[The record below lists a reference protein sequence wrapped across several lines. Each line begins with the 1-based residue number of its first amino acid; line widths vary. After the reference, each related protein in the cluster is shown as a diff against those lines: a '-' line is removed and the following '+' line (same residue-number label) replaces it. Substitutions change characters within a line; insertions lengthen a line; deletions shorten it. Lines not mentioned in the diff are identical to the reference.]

1 LYPGKRFAAGR
12 ELRSRPQKQPSMAIS
27 VRDIKATHKRY
38 VLTPW
43 SAQAAIDAPVIVRA
57 SGVSLYDAD
66 GKRYIDASSGLIA
79 VNLGHGH
86 PHVVAALKEQLDTV
100 CYVSPSL
107 FNDRRAELAEQLAK
121 LAPWHEGARVYYTVG
136 GTDAV
141 EDAVKLA
148 RTVTGRHKILSAYR
162 SFHGSSMGSGTL
174 TGENRRWA
182 NEASGISGVVH
193 FFAPYP
199 YRSPFHT
206 TDPAT
211 ECRYALEHLRAIML
225 AEDPERIA
233 ALLIEPVVGSNG
245 VIVYPEGYL
254 AGVRQLCDEHGIL
267 LIFDEV
273 MTGFGRLGA
282 AFGGQ
287 RFGVVPDLMTFAKG
301 VTSAYVPLGGVIVRE
316 HLASFFDDR
325 PMWMGHTYS
334 GHPLAMAAGI
344 AALEAYAEGDLFARA
359 LTIETRL
366 RSHLRA
372 LQAKHE
378 ILGDVR
384 GAGAFFALEFVSD
397 REQRTPLV
405 AWQGK
410 SMGVMPTFFASLRK
424 HGVYAFGR
432 YNIAHIAPPLVATDD
447 DLAEIAAALD
457 SAIGDL
463 AEAWSKAY

>member
-1 LYPGKRFAAGR
+1 
-12 ELRSRPQKQPSMAIS
+12 MAIS
-27 VRDIKATHKRY
+27 VRDAKTTHKRY

-57 SGVSLYDAD
+57 AGVELFDAD

-86 PHVVAALKEQLDTV
+86 PHVVAALKEQLDLV

-121 LAPWHEGARVYYTVG
+121 LAPWHEGARVYYTTG
-136 GTDAV
+136 GTEAN
-141 EDAVKLA
+141 EDAVKIA
-148 RTVTGRHKILSAYR
+148 RTVSGRHKVLSTYR
-162 SFHGSSMGSGTL
+162 SFHGSSMGSTAL

-182 NEASGISGVVH
+182 SETHAMSGVVH

-206 TDPAT
+206 TDPHV
-211 ECRYALEHLRAIML
+211 ECAHALEHLKAVML

-245 VIVYPEGYL
+245 VIVYPDGYL

-273 MTGFGRLGA
+273 MTGFGRIGA
-282 AFGGQ
+282 VFGGA
-287 RFGVVPDLMTFAKG
+287 RYGVVPDLITFAKG

-316 HLASFFDDR
+316 HLAGYFDEQ

-334 GHPLAMAAGI
+334 GHPLATAAGV
-344 AALEAYAEGDLFARA
+344 AALEAYAADNLFARG
-359 LTIETRL
+359 LEIESRL
-366 RSHLRA
+366 RSHLLA

-405 AWQGK
+405 PWQGK
-410 SMGVMPTFFASLRK
+410 SLGVMPTFFGSLRK
-424 HGVYAFGR
+424 RGVYAFGR
-432 YNIAHIAPPLVATDD
+432 YNIVHIAPPLVATDE

-457 SAIGDL
+457 GAIADL
-463 AEAWSKAY
+463 ADAWNKAY

>member
-1 LYPGKRFAAGR
+1 
-12 ELRSRPQKQPSMAIS
+12 MAIS
-27 VRDIKATHKRY
+27 VRNSKTTHKRY

-43 SAQAAIDAPVIVRA
+43 SAQAAYDAPVIVRG
-57 SGVSLYDAD
+57 SGVSLYDED

-86 PHVVAALKEQLDTV
+86 PHVVAAIKDQLDQV
-100 CYVSPSL
+100 CYVSPAL

-121 LAPWHEGARVYYTVG
+121 LAPWHEGARVYYTTG

-141 EDAVKLA
+141 EDAVKIA
-148 RTVTGRHKILSAYR
+148 RTVSGRHKVLSGYR
-162 SFHGSSMGSGTL
+162 SFHGSSMGSTAL

-182 NEASGISGVVH
+182 NETHAMSGVVH

-199 YRSPFHT
+199 YRSPFFT

-211 ECRYALEHLRAIML
+211 ECSRALDHLKAVML

-273 MTGFGRLGA
+273 MTGFGRVGA
-282 AFGGQ
+282 VFGGQ

-316 HLASFFDDR
+316 NLAAYFDDR
-325 PMWMGHTYS
+325 PMWLGHTYS
-334 GHPLAMAAGI
+334 GHPLAMAAGL
-344 AALEAYAEGDLFARA
+344 ATLEAYAAGNLFARA
-359 LTIETRL
+359 QVIETRL
-366 RSHLRA
+366 RSHLLA

-378 ILGDVR
+378 IIGDVR

-397 REQRTPLV
+397 RQQRTPLV
-405 AWQGK
+405 HWQGK
-410 SMGVMPTFFASLRK
+410 SMGVMTTLFASLRK
-424 HGVYAFGR
+424 RGVIAFGR
-432 YNIAHIAPPLVATDD
+432 YNIAHIAPPLIATDD
-447 DLAEIAAALD
+447 DLAEISAALD
-457 SAIGDL
+457 GAIGDL

>member
-1 LYPGKRFAAGR
+1 
-12 ELRSRPQKQPSMAIS
+12 MAIS
-27 VRDIKATHKRY
+27 VRDAKTTHKRY

-43 SAQAAIDAPVIVRA
+43 SAQGALEAPVIVRA

-66 GKRYIDASSGLIA
+66 GNRYIDASSGLIA

-86 PHVVAALKEQLDTV
+86 PHVVAAMKDQLDQV

-121 LAPWHEGARVYYTVG
+121 LAPWHEGARVYFTTG

-141 EDAVKLA
+141 EDAVKIA
-148 RTVTGRHKILSAYR
+148 RTVSGRHKILSGYR
-162 SFHGSSMGSGTL
+162 SFHGSSMGSTAL

-182 NEASGISGVVH
+182 SETHAMSGVVH

-206 TDPAT
+206 TEPAV
-211 ECRYALEHLRAIML
+211 ECRRALDHLKAVML

-233 ALLIEPVVGSNG
+233 ALLIEPIIGSNG

-273 MTGFGRLGA
+273 MTGFGRAGA

-287 RFGVVPDLMTFAKG
+287 RYGVIPDLMTFAKG
-301 VTSAYVPLGGVIVRE
+301 VTSAYIPLGGVIVRE
-316 HLASFFDDR
+316 HLAAYFDDR
-325 PMWMGHTYS
+325 AMWMGHTYS
-334 GHPLAMAAGI
+334 GHPLAMAAGV
-344 AALEAYAEGDLFARA
+344 AVLEAYAAGDLFARA
-359 LTIETRL
+359 RTIEMRL
-366 RSHLRA
+366 RSHLLA

-378 ILGDVR
+378 ILGEVR
-384 GAGAFFALEFVSD
+384 GAGAFFGLEFVSD

-405 AWQGK
+405 TWQGQ
-410 SMGVMPTFFASLRK
+410 SMGVMPTLYGSLRK
-424 HGVYAFGR
+424 RGVIAFGR
-432 YNIAHIAPPLVATDD
+432 YNIALIAPPLVATDD

-457 SAIGDL
+457 GAIADL
-463 AEAWSKAY
+463 ADAWSKAY